1 MLIFLSKVNFLY
13 PPIPSDRG
21 SRYVKPTQ
29 HSFCWIPI
37 RIIFLEL
44 LGRSHKQ
51 THFSFSAFLGLKP
64 HVHVSVAAAIQGACV
79 RYLETVVHHEST
91 PSSITPVSSSTYA
104 AWSIRSPKP
113 CPHIPYFPSVV
124 LRLYIPGMS
133 PDFTLVDSSSSL

>member
-1 MLIFLSKVNFLY
+1 MLILTKFYFLY
-13 PPIPSDRG
+13 SPILSDRSSTDMEAG
-21 SRYVKPTQ
+21 HHGVSWVVTRVV
-29 HSFCWIPI
+29 
-37 RIIFLEL
+37 FLEL
-44 LGRSHKQ
+44 LGSPHQ
-51 THFSFSAFLGLKP
+51 ASQFTLGILFGFEPHTHVG
-64 HVHVSVAAAIQGACV
+64 VAASIQDACV
-79 RYLETVVHHEST
+79 CYLKAMVHHEST